1 MLSSYQILKINFVLI
16 LFVACSTSSNLDN
29 ETLPNNDTE
38 SNIIENQELNSII
51 SNEGPLTLLALG
63 DSYTI
68 GEGVN
73 EEERWPNQ
81 FVKVAYENG
90 IDFLTPR
97 IIAMTGWKTY
107 DLINGIESSNFEKK
121 YDYVAL
127 LIGVNNQFNSRSI
140 NEFEDDLDKLL
151 IKINNLKKKDGSVLI
166 ISIPDWGSS
175 PYGENMDRNQ
185 ISSSFEEIQ
194 SVVCEK
200 LEKLDGNSFFDSD
213 VWSRDEGGGGRTNT
227 IKEGAII
234 EKGGVAFSKVFGN
247 PSPID
252 ESRVR
257 QMKDGEVLDFNGRIL
272 EFLQLENLQL
282 REYSRA
288 FHVRPSSG
296 APLRW
301 RYQPADEYLSLQ
313 HA

>member
-1 MLSSYQILKINFVLI
+1 MKFMLSSYKILKINFVFI
-16 LFVACSTSSNLDN
+16 LFIACNTSSNLDD
-29 ETLPNNDTE
+29 ESLPIYGTE

-51 SNEGPLTLLALG
+51 SNESPLSLLALG

-81 FVKVAYENG
+81 FIQVAYENG

-107 DLINGIESSNFEKK
+107 DLLNGIESSNFEKK
-121 YDYVAL
+121 YDYVSL

-140 NEFEDDLDKLL
+140 NEFEDDLVKLL

-185 ISSSFEEIQ
+185 ISTEINTFNNILKSFANINGLKYVDVTEI
-194 SVVCEK
+194 SRRAINEPNLITGDNLHPSGLMY
-200 LEKLDGNSFFDSD
+200 LEWAKKIFN
-213 VWSRDEGGGGRTNT
+213 VWIN
-227 IKEGAII
+227 
-234 EKGGVAFSKVFGN
+234 
-247 PSPID
+247 
-252 ESRVR
+252 
-257 QMKDGEVLDFNGRIL
+257 
-272 EFLQLENLQL
+272 
-282 REYSRA
+282 
-288 FHVRPSSG
+288 
-296 APLRW
+296 
-301 RYQPADEYLSLQ
+301 
-313 HA
+313 

>member
-1 MLSSYQILKINFVLI
+1 MKFMFSSYKILKINLVLI
-16 LFVACSTSSNLDN
+16 LFIGCNTSSSLDD
-29 ETLPNNDTE
+29 EISPIYGTE
-38 SNIIENQELNSII
+38 SNIIENQDLNSII
-51 SNEGPLTLLALG
+51 SNESPLSLLALG

-81 FVKVAYENG
+81 FVQVAYENG

-121 YDYVAL
+121 YDYVSL

-185 ISSSFEEIQ
+185 ISTEI
-194 SVVCEK
+194 
-200 LEKLDGNSFFDSD
+200 NSFNNSLKSFANINGLKYVDVTEISRRAINEPNLITSD
-213 VWSRDEGGGGRTNT
+213 NLHPSGLMYLEWAKKIFNVWIN
-227 IKEGAII
+227 
-234 EKGGVAFSKVFGN
+234 
-247 PSPID
+247 
-252 ESRVR
+252 
-257 QMKDGEVLDFNGRIL
+257 
-272 EFLQLENLQL
+272 
-282 REYSRA
+282 
-288 FHVRPSSG
+288 
-296 APLRW
+296 
-301 RYQPADEYLSLQ
+301 
-313 HA
+313 

>member
-1 MLSSYQILKINFVLI
+1 MLRSYKILKINFVLI
-16 LFVACSTSSNLDN
+16 LFVACSTSSNLDD

-38 SNIIENQELNSII
+38 SNITENQELNSII
-51 SNEGPLTLLALG
+51 SNQGPLTLLALG

-121 YDYVAL
+121 YDYVSL
-127 LIGVNNQFNSRSI
+127 LIGVNNQYNSRTI

-151 IKINNLKKKDGSVLI
+151 IKINNLKKKDASVLI

-175 PYGENMDRNQ
+175 PFGEG
-185 ISSSFEEIQ
+185 
-194 SVVCEK
+194 
-200 LEKLDGNSFFDSD
+200 LD
-213 VWSRDEGGGGRTNT
+213 RDEISNEINTFNNSLKSFANINGLKYVDVTEISRRATNEPNLIT
-227 IKEGAII
+227 DD
-234 EKGGVAFSKVFGN
+234 N
-247 PSPID
+247 LHPSGEMYLEWAKKIFQVWID
-252 ESRVR
+252 
-257 QMKDGEVLDFNGRIL
+257 
-272 EFLQLENLQL
+272 
-282 REYSRA
+282 
-288 FHVRPSSG
+288 
-296 APLRW
+296 
-301 RYQPADEYLSLQ
+301 
-313 HA
+313 

>member
-1 MLSSYQILKINFVLI
+1 MKFMFSSYKILKINLVLI
-16 LFVACSTSSNLDN
+16 LFIACNTSSNLDD
-29 ETLPNNDTE
+29 EILPIYGTE
-38 SNIIENQELNSII
+38 SNIIENQQLNSMI
-51 SNEGPLTLLALG
+51 SNESPLSLLALG

-81 FVKVAYENG
+81 FVQVAYENG

-185 ISSSFEEIQ
+185 ISTEINTFNNSLKSFANINGLKYVDVTEI
-194 SVVCEK
+194 SRRAINEPNLITSDNLHPSGLMY
-200 LEKLDGNSFFDSD
+200 LEWAKKIFN
-213 VWSRDEGGGGRTNT
+213 VWIN
-227 IKEGAII
+227 
-234 EKGGVAFSKVFGN
+234 
-247 PSPID
+247 
-252 ESRVR
+252 
-257 QMKDGEVLDFNGRIL
+257 
-272 EFLQLENLQL
+272 
-282 REYSRA
+282 
-288 FHVRPSSG
+288 
-296 APLRW
+296 
-301 RYQPADEYLSLQ
+301 
-313 HA
+313 

>member
-107 DLINGIESSNFEKK
+107 DLINEIESSNFEKK
-121 YDYVAL
+121 YDYVSL

-151 IKINNLKKKDGSVLI
+151 TKINNLKKKDGSVLI

-185 ISSSFEEIQ
+185 ISTEINTFNNSLKSFANINGLKYVDVTEI
-194 SVVCEK
+194 SRRAINEPNLITSDNLHPSGLMY
-200 LEKLDGNSFFDSD
+200 LEWAKKIFN
-213 VWSRDEGGGGRTNT
+213 VWIN
-227 IKEGAII
+227 
-234 EKGGVAFSKVFGN
+234 
-247 PSPID
+247 
-252 ESRVR
+252 
-257 QMKDGEVLDFNGRIL
+257 
-272 EFLQLENLQL
+272 
-282 REYSRA
+282 
-288 FHVRPSSG
+288 
-296 APLRW
+296 
-301 RYQPADEYLSLQ
+301 
-313 HA
+313 